1 MKKSDMI
8 LAAVVLAF
16 AGGLLLLQNW
26 KQDTKEGVVTVYQEK
41 EKLASYPLTKDEE
54 INLYST
60 DGGVNRLIIRSGQAW
75 IESADCPDGLCVKQ
89 GRIEREG
96 QSVICLPHKL
106 VITIEGGEAAKVDAV
121 AR

>member
-41 EKLASYPLTKDEE
+41 EKLASYPLVKDDEVD
-54 INLYST
+54 LFSA

-89 GRIEREG
+89 GRIDREG

-106 VITIEGGEAAKVDAV
+106 VITIEGGEAAGVDAV

>member
-1 MKKSDMI
+1 MI